1 MRRAAKVD
9 QNQAA
14 IVAALRRCGASV
26 QHLHQIGKDCPDLLV
41 GFRGRNFVVE
51 VKDANG
57 TLTPGQAKWMSEW
70 RGQSCVVRTAEEAIL
85 TVCSSK

>member
-14 IVAALRRCGASV
+14 IVAALRRCGATV
-26 QHLHQIGKDCPDLLV
+26 QHMHTLGKDAPDLLV
-41 GFRGRNFVVE
+41 GFRGRNFVME
-51 VKDANG
+51 VKDAKG
-57 TLTPGQAKWMSEW
+57 ALTAGQAIWMRDW